1 MYKASLRDRKKRQ
14 YGIRLELKKTF
25 IKAIGFA
32 GFVKIDIRI
41 ACLKLLDRYRRY
53 TSFVQ
58 YNNFCNV
65 TDKSRSVF
73 RFFGIERF
81 ILRQNILKGSLNY
94 IKYRITR

>member
-1 MYKASLRDRKKRQ
+1 MYKALLRDRKKRQ
-14 YGIRLELKKTF
+14 QGIKLELKRSF
-25 IKAIGFA
+25 IKSICSA
-32 GFVKIDIRI
+32 GFIRLDIRVY
-41 ACLKLLDRYRRY
+41 CTNYLRKYRGY

-58 YNNFCNV
+58 YNNFCNI

-94 IKYRITR
+94 IKYRILR

>member
-1 MYKASLRDRKKRQ
+1 MYRAALRDRKKRPH
-14 YGIRLELKKTF
+14 GIRLELKKTF
-25 IKAIGFA
+25 IKSICFA
-32 GFVKIDIRI
+32 GFIKLDIRVACI
-41 ACLKLLDRYRRY
+41 ALLNKYRGY

-94 IKYRITR
+94 IKYRISR

>member
-1 MYKASLRDRKKRQ
+1 MYKAALRDRKKRK

-25 IKAIGFA
+25 IKSICNA
-32 GFVKIDIRI
+32 GYIKIDIRV
-41 ACLKLLDRYRRY
+41 ACINLIKKYRGY

-65 TDKSRSVF
+65 THKSRSVF

-94 IKYRITR
+94 VKYRITR

>member
-1 MYKASLRDRKKRQ
+1 MYRAAIRDRKKRK
-14 YGIRLELKKTF
+14 YGIRLELKKNF
-25 IKAIGFA
+25 IKAIGSCSFI
-32 GFVKIDIRI
+32 KLDIRI
-41 ACLKLLDRYRRY
+41 ACLELLTKYKKY

-58 YNNFCNV
+58 YNNFCNI